1 MDAKLSCPHECLCYE
16 RTLLVTSAIAVRE
29 NQTGTTQRRMALS
42 LHVASGSTVCHGSH
56 GWHGVKQWSLFTAR
70 WTGEKRQ
77 DQKPSQAITFVGHL
91 KRLRSPREVP
101 CPKAFITGFTSWSP
115 NVQIQEHV
123 EGVLHSD
130 RNRRLR
136 RAPGALLARA
146 ILLLRLYSSYS
157 SS

>member
-1 MDAKLSCPHECLCYE
+1 ME
-16 RTLLVTSAIAVRE
+16 LV
-29 NQTGTTQRRMALS
+29 
-42 LHVASGSTVCHGSH
+42 HGKV
-56 GWHGVKQWSLFTAR
+56 GW
-70 WTGEKRQ
+70 GEKTG
-77 DQKPSQAITFVGHL
+77 PEAESGHL

-115 NVQIQEHV
+115 NVQIHEHV